1 MKSTPNSCRICASA
15 KWPMR
20 ALAITGIE
28 TAAMICLMSE
38 GFAMRATPPSA
49 RIMAGTRSRAM
60 TEVAPASSAM
70 RACSTFITSMMTPP
84 LSISARPTFRRRL
97 VAVKFLFSFNSGIDF
112 DPAPRQFPG
121 SFGARKTARRSP
133 YQCSSDVA
141 RRFDRAKPAEVSP
154 ERFLALPNPICSAS
168 GHLSACFVKRMAT
181 QHPLPAP
188 ANEPPHPP
196 DPAASSAIAAEQA
209 LVPSPHPPGGGTGI
223 ALSAPVARLPVEL
236 DVAVPVREFR
246 VRNLL
251 TLEPGQVIET
261 QWAHGEDLPLAAGEV
276 QLAWSEFEVIDSQLA
291 VRVTRLA

>member
-1 MKSTPNSCRICASA
+1 
-15 KWPMR
+15 
-20 ALAITGIE
+20 
-28 TAAMICLMSE
+28 
-38 GFAMRATPPSA
+38 
-49 RIMAGTRSRAM
+49 
-60 TEVAPASSAM
+60 
-70 RACSTFITSMMTPP
+70 
-84 LSISARPTFRRRL
+84 
-97 VAVKFLFSFNSGIDF
+97 
-112 DPAPRQFPG
+112 
-121 SFGARKTARRSP
+121 
-133 YQCSSDVA
+133 
-141 RRFDRAKPAEVSP
+141 
-154 ERFLALPNPICSAS
+154 
-168 GHLSACFVKRMAT
+168 MAT

-276 QLAWSEFEVIDSQLA
+276 QLAWSEFEVMDSQLA